1 MCAKCSTLLKHDSRV
16 LNSNFDL
23 HGVGLH
29 DKLALSFIFNC
40 QLIKNNIELLSLK
53 KQYVVLHVHY
63 ISKWS
68 KYAKI

>member
-1 MCAKCSTLLKHDSRV
+1 MHKMQYLTETWQQGFKLK
-16 LNSNFDL
+16 LDL
-23 HGVGLH
+23 HGVGLR

-53 KQYVVLHVHY
+53 KQYVLLHVHY